1 MGRESSEQRERGQS
15 SGGTF
20 LMVCAILPEWWAP
33 EENVGCKDGGQDC
46 FREWGPCV
54 EVRLVPDSLG
64 HFPVEWALTMVQRDR
79 VPAASWDL
87 GMPPNGNFG
96 SAGI

>member
-33 EENVGCKDGGQDC
+33 EENVGGKGGG
-46 FREWGPCV
+46 RIAPGV
-54 EVRLVPDSLG
+54 GAMRGGAV
-64 HFPVEWALTMVQRDR
+64 
-79 VPAASWDL
+79 
-87 GMPPNGNFG
+87 
-96 SAGI
+96 SAGFTRALSS